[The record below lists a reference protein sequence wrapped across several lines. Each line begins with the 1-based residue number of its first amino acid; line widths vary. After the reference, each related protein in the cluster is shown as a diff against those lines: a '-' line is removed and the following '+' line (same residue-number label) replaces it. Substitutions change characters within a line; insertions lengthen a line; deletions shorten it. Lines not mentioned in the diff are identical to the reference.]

1 MDSSLNKLVSNLSLG
16 KLKETENEFEKDFF
30 KLMNNSVFEKTMKNI
45 RNCVDV
51 RLVNNHKK
59 ALKLAAKPNFKQC
72 TIFDENLVAIYMR

>member
-1 MDSSLNKLVSNLSLG
+1 
-16 KLKETENEFEKDFF
+16 
-30 KLMNNSVFEKTMKNI
+30 MKNI

-72 TIFDENLVAIYMR
+72 TIFDKNLVAIYMR